1 VLDAIVVEYS
11 DPVAYCVPDFR
22 GGVVVVSSGARA
34 ALSPRQLRAV
44 LAHEREH
51 LAGHHHAV
59 RTAVHGLS
67 RLVPWLNLYRLLVP
81 QVGGLLEMRADDVA
95 ARKHGRRT
103 VAAAIGAVEAELVRA
118 VGSKADREQLRRILR
133 DLFTW
138 HPMPDRV
145 WGFVEQTQDELVSV
159 GRHSGPSVAD
169 LLVAGTAQ
177 AWNLTVLHVDAD
189 FETIA
194 TVTEL
199 RTQRADLGRH

>member
-1 VLDAIVVEYS
+1 MTYLADTSMIVRLRHGQKIEPRWVDAVQAGLV
-11 DPVAYCVPDFR
+11 
-22 GGVVVVSSGARA
+22 GVC
-34 ALSPRQLRAV
+34 P
-44 LAHEREH
+44 
-51 LAGHHHAV
+51 
-59 RTAVHGLS
+59 
-67 RLVPWLNLYRLLVP
+67 
-81 QVGGLLEMRADDVA
+81 
-95 ARKHGRRT
+95 
-103 VAAAIGAVEAELVRA
+103 AVEAELVRA
-118 VGSKADREQLRRILR
+118 VGSKGDREQLRRILR

-159 GRHSGPSVAD
+159 GRHSGPSVVD